1 MAIEKQ
7 LGTED
12 TQVRSMG
19 SAVEIQPD
27 TSREDQIREAAE
39 ILVANEEVLIDDE
52 IAIDEPQ
59 ISFNTNL
66 AEVLPDD
73 ILGSIANDLL
83 SSIKGD
89 KQSRSEWEKTYTDG
103 LKYLGMKFDEGRSQ
117 PFEGSSGVIHPIL
130 AESVTAFQA
139 QAYKEMLPAKGPVK
153 TEIIGART
161 IETENQA
168 ERVQEFMNYY
178 IMNVMQEY
186 DPELDQML
194 FYLPLAGSA
203 FKKVY
208 FDFVLNR
215 AMSKFIPPEDLI
227 VPYEAAD
234 ISSAER
240 ITHVINMSSIRS

>member
-59 ISFNTNL
+59 IGFNANL
-66 AEVLPDD
+66 AEALPDD

-103 LKYLGMKFDEGRSQ
+103 LKYLGINLD
-117 PFEGSSGVIHPIL
+117 IAL
-130 AESVTAFQA
+130 
-139 QAYKEMLPAKGPVK
+139 L
-153 TEIIGART
+153 RT
-161 IETENQA
+161 
-168 ERVQEFMNYY
+168 
-178 IMNVMQEY
+178 
-186 DPELDQML
+186 
-194 FYLPLAGSA
+194 
-203 FKKVY
+203 K
-208 FDFVLNR
+208 
-215 AMSKFIPPEDLI
+215 SK
-227 VPYEAAD
+227 
-234 ISSAER
+234 
-240 ITHVINMSSIRS
+240 